1 MIPMTDLKAEYE
13 TLKGEMDRAIQEVLD
28 SGWFILGAQVRAFE
42 QEFAAYCVAEC
53 GVGTG
58 NGTDAISLALRACGI
73 EPGDEVIT
81 VPNTAVFTVL
91 AVSAVGAEPV
101 LVDIDPVT
109 YTMDP
114 AKLEGAITQRTRAVV
129 PVHLYGQSADMD
141 PILEIAHRHGLVVIE
156 DACQAHGA
164 QYKGRRVGTLG
175 NAGCFSFYPTKNLG
189 AYGDGGMVVTND
201 PQVADRLRL
210 LRNGGQQDRYH
221 HAVKGINSRLDELQA
236 AVLRVKLCHLDE
248 WNEVRRARAQEYAG
262 LLEGTGVVT
271 PTEADYARH
280 VYHLYVIRSRQRD
293 ALLEHLSGRG
303 IAANIHYP
311 VPVHLQQAY
320 RDLGLSDGSL
330 PVAESCAREVLSL
343 PMYPGLA
350 AEATSCVAKAI
361 REF

>member
-13 TLKGEMDRAIQEVLD
+13 TLKEEMDRAIREVLD
-28 SGWFILGAQVRAFE
+28 SGWFILGPQVRAFE
-42 QEFAAYCVAEC
+42 QEFAAFCGAEH

-73 EPGDEVIT
+73 GPGDEVIT

-91 AVSAVGAEPV
+91 AISAIGAEPV

-114 AKLEGAITQRTRAVV
+114 AKLERAITLRTRAVV
-129 PVHLYGQSADMD
+129 PVHLYGQPADMD
-141 PILEIAHRHGLVVIE
+141 PILEIAHRHDLVVVE

-164 QYKGRRVGTLG
+164 RYKGRRVGTLG

-201 PQVADRLRL
+201 PQVVDRLQL

-221 HAVKGINSRLDELQA
+221 HAVKGANSRLDELQA
-236 AVLRVKLCHLDE
+236 AVLRVKLCHLDK
-248 WNEVRRARAQEYAG
+248 WNEVRRTRAQEYAS
-262 LLEGTGVVT
+262 LLERTAVVT

-280 VYHLYVIRSRQRD
+280 VYHLYVIRSQQRD
-293 ALLEHLSGRG
+293 ALLAHLRRRA
-303 IAANIHYP
+303 IVANIHYP
-311 VPVHLQQAY
+311 IPVHLQQAY
-320 RDLGLSDGSL
+320 RDLGLSEGSL

-343 PMYPGLA
+343 PMYPGLDT
-350 AEATSCVAKAI
+350 EAISCVAKAI
-361 REF
+361 REC

>member
-1 MIPMTDLKAEYE
+1 MIPMTDLRAEYDS
-13 TLKGEMDRAIQEVLD
+13 LKGEMDRAIQEVLD
-28 SGWFILGAQVRAFE
+28 SGWFILGPQVRAFE
-42 QEFAAYCVAEC
+42 KEFAAYCAADY

-58 NGTDAISLALRACGI
+58 NGTDAISLALRACDIG
-73 EPGDEVIT
+73 PGDEVIT

-91 AVSAVGAEPV
+91 AISAVGARPV

-114 AKLEGAITQRTRAVV
+114 AALAAAITQRTRAVV
-129 PVHLYGQSADMD
+129 PVHLYGQPADMD
-141 PILEIAHRHGLVVIE
+141 PIREIAHRHGLVVVE

-164 QYKGRRVGTLG
+164 RYKGRRVGTLG

-248 WNEVRRARAQEYAG
+248 WNEVRRARAQDYAS
-262 LLEGTGVVT
+262 LLEGTGVIT
-271 PTEADYARH
+271 PAEANYARH
-280 VYHLYVIRSRQRD
+280 VYHLYVVRSQQRD
-293 ALLEHLSGRG
+293 KLLEHLRG
-303 IAANIHYP
+303 CDIVTNIHYP

-320 RDLGLSDGSL
+320 RDLGLREGSL
-330 PVAESCAREVLSL
+330 PIAESCAREVLSL
-343 PMYPGLA
+343 PLYPGLDK
-350 AEATSCVAKAI
+350 EAVSYVAKTI